1 MLFAMP
7 SLKSVSAV
15 LQGLFYV
22 LAGRAHFT
30 NPDFYL
36 KIMPPY
42 LPWHREL
49 VFLSG
54 VAEVVLGLGMLFP
67 ATRVWAAW
75 GIIALLVAVFPA
87 NVYHLQ
93 SGGAGM
99 DIPTWALWLRLP
111 FQGLFLAWAY
121 WHTTP

>member
-1 MLFAMP
+1 MP
-7 SLKSVSAV
+7 TLKTASALV
-15 LQGLFYV
+15 QGIFYV

-49 VFLSG
+49 VFWSG
-54 VAEVVLGLGMLFP
+54 VAEVVLGLGMLVP

-75 GIIALLVAVFPA
+75 GIMALLVAVFPA
-87 NVYHLQ
+87 NVYHLT

-99 DIPTWALWLRLP
+99 DIPAWALWLRLP
-111 FQGLFLAWAY
+111 FQGVFLAWAY